1 MTRQDRYAVR
11 RVPELVGTSGHML
24 IHFYSDV
31 AYNMT
36 GFNITFSIDSCPSE
50 RHDLTCSGRGSCV
63 LGKIEIFLEQ
73 IEVAFLSPSK
83 ISLLKFKFSQI
94 LLGDKNATYLYSKI
108 ISTLTK
114 VTKVEKLLK
123 GSLDSIPSPSGKF
136 S

>member
-1 MTRQDRYAVR
+1 MTCILILNDPHCDTHITNTFHIFAGMTRQDRYEVR

-63 LGKIEIFLEQ
+63 LGMYDE
-73 IEVAFLSPSK
+73 
-83 ISLLKFKFSQI
+83 
-94 LLGDKNATYLYSKI
+94 
-108 ISTLTK
+108 
-114 VTKVEKLLK
+114 
-123 GSLDSIPSPSGKF
+123 
-136 S
+136 

>member
-1 MTRQDRYAVR
+1 MTNYYFFAGMTRQDRYAVR

-63 LGKIEIFLEQ
+63 LGNESKVKKVQLPCAKCFAVLILEFEILQITRKKIKQRTSDF
-73 IEVAFLSPSK
+73 
-83 ISLLKFKFSQI
+83 
-94 LLGDKNATYLYSKI
+94 
-108 ISTLTK
+108 
-114 VTKVEKLLK
+114 
-123 GSLDSIPSPSGKF
+123 
-136 S
+136 

>member
-1 MTRQDRYAVR
+1 MTNYFFAGMTRQDRYAVR

-63 LGKIEIFLEQ
+63 LGIKQFTNLKIQ
-73 IEVAFLSPSK
+73 INQLFHLHE
-83 ISLLKFKFSQI
+83 
-94 LLGDKNATYLYSKI
+94 D
-108 ISTLTK
+108 
-114 VTKVEKLLK
+114 
-123 GSLDSIPSPSGKF
+123 
-136 S
+136 

>member
-1 MTRQDRYAVR
+1 MFKVTKYFFSGMTRQDRYAVR

-63 LGKIEIFLEQ
+63 LGIKQFTNLKIQKKNCFI
-73 IEVAFLSPSK
+73 SMK
-83 ISLLKFKFSQI
+83 IRLK
-94 LLGDKNATYLYSKI
+94 LCGGMNP
-108 ISTLTK
+108 
-114 VTKVEKLLK
+114 E
-123 GSLDSIPSPSGKF
+123 G
-136 S
+136 